1 MEYTWNTH
9 DTWRIRSLEASS
21 TPAVIIARALTNK
34 GWTTGQAAAL
44 HTATSKTV
52 MDIGGPERKS
62 YWQCLLE
69 LPRLLERGVEGVR
82 SGQHPSYYTALR
94 TTRSPSLV
102 LPDMKVAYYTAIVQ
116 GASPVD
122 ASLGCAPSNIGSGHA
137 EDGDD
142 EDIIWVSASAGSSRH
157 GQERAGTHGQERSS
171 TATPPGNI
179 AEDSEDDLMY
189 TSAPTG
195 HVPHVALTG
204 IPEITLLQDE
214 HLKPGQV
221 GHYRRVAVMCP
232 LCDSKHKR
240 DNPCKK
246 YRNVGAKQTELGPQE
261 PVAYLAVWAANAGRF
276 TTAAQHIAFRPSP
289 ADVKAYMLSRGWL
302 SE

>member
-1 MEYTWNTH
+1 MEYTWNAH

-34 GWTTGQAAAL
+34 GWTTGQAPAL

-189 TSAPTG
+189 TSVPTG
-195 HVPHVALTG
+195 HVQHVALTG

-214 HLKPGQV
+214 HLKPGQA

>member
-1 MEYTWNTH
+1 
-9 DTWRIRSLEASS
+9 
-21 TPAVIIARALTNK
+21 
-34 GWTTGQAAAL
+34 
-44 HTATSKTV
+44 
-52 MDIGGPERKS
+52 
-62 YWQCLLE
+62 
-69 LPRLLERGVEGVR
+69 
-82 SGQHPSYYTALR
+82 
-94 TTRSPSLV
+94 
-102 LPDMKVAYYTAIVQ
+102 MKVAYYTAIVQ

-122 ASLGCAPSNIGSGHA
+122 AALGCAPSNTGSGHA
-137 EDGDD
+137 EDGDG

-195 HVPHVALTG
+195 HVQHVALTG

-214 HLKPGQV
+214 HLKPGQT

-276 TTAAQHIAFRPSP
+276 TTAAQHIAFKPSP
-289 ADVKAYMLSRGWL
+289 ADVKEYMLSRGWL